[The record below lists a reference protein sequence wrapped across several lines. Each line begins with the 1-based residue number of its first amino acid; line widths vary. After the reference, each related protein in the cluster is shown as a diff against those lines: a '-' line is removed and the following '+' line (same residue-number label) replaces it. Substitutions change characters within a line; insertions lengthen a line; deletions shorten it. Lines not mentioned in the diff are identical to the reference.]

1 MCWPRRLRLIRKENR
16 KVNSVKTFPKLI
28 AALLLLLPLAV
39 AQETRPDEQ
48 THVVQENGRWSRQ
61 ITGSLPAAKNLR
73 VKVESGSV
81 RVQGGSQQTITYS
94 ISNRSYASSEEKA
107 RHELEAYKISV
118 YLRGDTAWV
127 VGEWQGSRPR
137 RSSSEFVIN
146 VPRNVDLV
154 KVATDGGDLVATGVA
169 GQVEAESGGGTI
181 HLDDIGGMINAETGG
196 GSIDVGTVGGD
207 LTVRSGG
214 GSIKVTAAKGKIN
227 AETGGGSV
235 EVVSGLQGATLETGG
250 GSIEVQRC
258 AGPLKVRTG
267 GGSIELGD
275 IAGPAEIET
284 GGGSIRLSSAT
295 GAVRAE
301 TGGGSITLN
310 GVPAARAE
318 TGAGGIVAKFVSGSE
333 HTDSSLETS
342 AGDITVYLAPNLNM
356 TIRASIE
363 LANGHRIRSD
373 FSEIRVT
380 SEGGEWGPGSATAEG
395 SLNGGGPVLK
405 VRTTTGN
412 ISFVRASR

>member
-1 MCWPRRLRLIRKENR
+1 M
-16 KVNSVKTFPKLI
+16 
-28 AALLLLLPLAV
+28 LLLLPLAV
-39 AQETRPDEQ
+39 AQEVRPDEQ
-48 THVVQENGRWSRQ
+48 TRVYQENGKWSRQ
-61 ITGSLPAAKNLR
+61 ITGSLAAAKNLR
-73 VKVESGSV
+73 VKVESGLV
-81 RVQGGSQQTITYS
+81 RVVGGSQPAIGYV
-94 ISNRSYASSEEKA
+94 INNRSYASSEDKA
-107 RHELEAYKISV
+107 RREFESYKISV
-118 YLRGDTAWV
+118 YVRGDTAWV

-146 VPRNVDLV
+146 VPRGTDLV
-154 KVATDGGDLVATGVA
+154 KVETDGGDLTATGIA
-169 GQVEAESGGGTI
+169 GRVEGETGGGSI
-181 HLDDIGGMINAETGG
+181 HLDDIGGVISAETGG

-207 LTVRSGG
+207 LTLRTGG
-214 GSIKVTAAKGKIN
+214 GSIKVVSAKGKIS

-235 EVVSGLQGATLETGG
+235 VVESGLQGAVLETGG

-258 AGPLKVRTG
+258 AGALKVTTG
-267 GGSIELGD
+267 GGSIELGE

-318 TGAGGIVAKFVSGSE
+318 TGAGGIVAKFVSGTE
-333 HTDSSLETS
+333 RTDSVLETS
-342 AGDITVYLAPNLNM
+342 AGDITVYLAPTLNI

-380 SEGGEWGPGSATAEG
+380 TEGGEWGPGTATAEG
-395 SLNGGGPVLK
+395 KLNGGGPTLK
-405 VRTTTGN
+405 VRTTTGD
-412 ISFVRASR
+412 ITFLASR

>member
-1 MCWPRRLRLIRKENR
+1 LK
-16 KVNSVKTFPKLI
+16 KAPKI
-28 AALLLLLPLAV
+28 VALMLLLLPLAV
-39 AQETRPDEQ
+39 AQEARPDEQ
-48 THVVQENGRWSRQ
+48 TRVYQENGKWSRQ
-61 ITGSLPAAKNLR
+61 ITGSLAAKNLR
-73 VKVESGSV
+73 VKVESGVV
-81 RVQGGSQQTITYS
+81 RVVGGSQPAISYV
-94 ISNRSYASSEEKA
+94 ISNHSYASSEDKA
-107 RHELEAYKISV
+107 RREFESYKISV
-118 YLRGDTAWV
+118 YVRGDTAWV
-127 VGEWQGSRPR
+127 VGEWQGSRPH

-146 VPRNVDLV
+146 VPRGTDLV
-154 KVATDGGDLVATGVA
+154 KVETDGGDLTATGIA
-169 GQVEAESGGGTI
+169 GRVEGETGGGSI
-181 HLDDIGGMINAETGG
+181 HLDDIGGVINAETGG

-207 LTVRSGG
+207 LTLRTGG
-214 GSIKVTAAKGKIN
+214 GSIKVVSAKGKIS

-235 EVVSGLQGATLETGG
+235 MVESGLQGAVLETGG

-258 AGPLKVRTG
+258 AGSLKVTTG
-267 GGSIELGD
+267 GGSIELGE

-318 TGAGGIVAKFVSGSE
+318 TGAGGIVAKFVSGTE
-333 HTDSSLETS
+333 RTDSVLETS
-342 AGDITVYLAPNLNM
+342 AGDITVYLVPTLNI

-380 SEGGEWGPGSATAEG
+380 TEGGEWGPGTATAEG
-395 SLNGGGPVLK
+395 KLNGGGPTLK
-405 VRTTTGN
+405 VRTTTGD
-412 ISFVRASR
+412 ITFLASR